1 MMESYKSS
9 WETYTTM
16 VKFATFVDKDEEGF
30 VRALLRLSQGKGND
44 ERAKS
49 CMLVQILEKM
59 ITSFFSIVIA
69 LDTFLADVVKIAGMV
84 PTVTGLYPFDE
95 TYTCKVGQ
103 KIVLT
108 TGKVKM
114 MMMQIHVV
122 ISLWQ
127 CMYCNAP
134 FLFNLFCISKKL
146 HSMLKGC

>member
-16 VKFATFVDKDEEGF
+16 VKFTTFIDKYEEEF
-30 VRALLRLSQGKGND
+30 VRALLRLLQGKGND

-59 ITSFFSIVIA
+59 NTCFFPITIA
-69 LDTFLADVVKIAGMV
+69 LDTFLADVVTTAGMV

-108 TGKVKM
+108 TG
-114 MMMQIHVV
+114 
-122 ISLWQ
+122 
-127 CMYCNAP
+127 
-134 FLFNLFCISKKL
+134 
-146 HSMLKGC
+146 

>member
-16 VKFATFVDKDEEGF
+16 VKFSTFTDKDGEGS

-59 ITSFFSIVIA
+59 ITRFFFPITIA
-69 LDTFLADVVKIAGMV
+69 LDTFLTGVVTTAGMV
-84 PTVTGLYPFDE
+84 PTVTGRYPFDE

-108 TGKVKM
+108 TG
-114 MMMQIHVV
+114 
-122 ISLWQ
+122 
-127 CMYCNAP
+127 
-134 FLFNLFCISKKL
+134 
-146 HSMLKGC
+146 